1 MLYVICFIA
10 GVITAVVLEVLFVV
24 GFLQRI
30 KNSNKEVT
38 I

>member
-24 GFLQRI
+24 GFFT
-30 KNSNKEVT
+30 KDKE
-38 I
+38 